1 MAGGMAEIKRWDRL
15 FMYFL
20 AASNLVSLMLL
31 VLLVIARGVQDS
43 VRDIAL
49 MVVGGL
55 MARHGTSFDFMF
67 GASRSSSTLQQD
79 EKDST
84 DKRIPT
90 APEKEAQGDSR
101 KE

>member
-20 AASNLVSLMLL
+20 AAWNLGALMLL
-31 VLLVIARGVQDS
+31 VLLVIARGVEDS
-43 VRDIAL
+43 VRDIA
-49 MVVGGL
+49 L

-84 DKRIPT
+84 DKRAQT
-90 APEKEAQGDSR
+90 APEKEAQGSSR

>member
-1 MAGGMAEIKRWDRL
+1 MAEIKRWDRL

-31 VLLVIARGVQDS
+31 VLFMIFRGVES
-43 VRDIAL
+43 SLKDIVL

-55 MARHGTSFDFMF
+55 LARHGTSFDFMF

-84 DKRIPT
+84 DKRSQT
-90 APEKEAQGDSR
+90 APEKEAQGNSR